1 MRLEVAHCAGQDYH
15 PAQLIYWLSYTRA
28 AQLVRSNKET
38 SRSQPTPNH
47 RWERWLTMEV
57 HRHCASLTGSCWVSK
72 YPTAAA
78 GCPTVQAAAGSKS
91 KQRGAHVSRLD
102 RKYCQRGA
110 TQALDRFLSQ
120 RKRSLSKCPP
130 NNLQASLQFRPLLVC
145 PIPPI
150 ESFDKLLRRLQ
161 ASIQES

>member
-1 MRLEVAHCAGQDYH
+1 
-15 PAQLIYWLSYTRA
+15 
-28 AQLVRSNKET
+28 
-38 SRSQPTPNH
+38 
-47 RWERWLTMEV
+47 MEV
-57 HRHCASLTGSCWVSK
+57 HRHCASLTGSCRVSNCPSSIWV
-72 YPTAAA
+72 
-78 GCPTVQAAAGSKS
+78 SKS
-91 KQRGAHVSRLD
+91 KQRGAHVSRLH